1 MRRLRKKGYANS
13 EWSEVKTQLPTLS
26 APVLNDSDFITTH
39 TVSWNHIN
47 GATSY
52 IYELDGTEY
61 EFDNYSVENLEFGM
75 KIRVRAICASGE
87 YEYYGEWS
95 ELLVLEDTREQLA
108 TPVIAYAPE
117 KGLTVVVNDPKVS
130 HYEVMFGQGG
140 YQMSYYPSD
149 LPEGVYET
157 EDVITTSFAFPDGN
171 GGTVYVKAVPKD
183 STLYRDSEWAT
194 QEIVFNFE

>member
-1 MRRLRKKGYANS
+1 MEKVSYFECIARCDAGGKL
-13 EWSEVKTQLPTLS
+13 QMS
-26 APVLNDSDFITTH
+26 AGMTDAVIRGRQD
-39 TVSWNHIN
+39 
-47 GATSY
+47 Y

-108 TPVIAYAPE
+108 TPVIAYDPE

-157 EDVITTSFAFPDGN
+157 EDVITNSFAFPDGN